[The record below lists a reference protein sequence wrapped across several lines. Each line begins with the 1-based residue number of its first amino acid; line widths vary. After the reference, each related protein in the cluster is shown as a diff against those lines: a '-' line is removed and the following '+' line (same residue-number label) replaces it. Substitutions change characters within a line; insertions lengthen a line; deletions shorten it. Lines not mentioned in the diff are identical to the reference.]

1 MKAILIFLT
10 LQSLHVLL
18 GMSDGNLLSV
28 IVLCVAIAIF
38 VASYMVVV
46 IKDRRHKKQL
56 VNTLLNAN

>member
-46 IKDRRHKKQL
+46 IKERRHKKQL